1 MLALIVPFTKI
12 VVSNISLP
20 RVLALFLPFS
30 FSILMYPRERADA
43 RTFGNSRRPRTYYS
57 SPSDTRRRPLFG
69 NSRRPLWISTQGVS
83 TRPFLSK
90 TRRRPLFGNSRRP
103 FFIERVLPS
112 GTRRRPLFG
121 NSRRPRTYYSS
132 PSGTRRRPRNRELA
146 TPAYPLLLSAI
157 LISFF
162 RTKFKFVL
170 KSKNLFAIF
179 TEFFLEQS

>member
-20 RVLALFLPFS
+20 RVLALILPFS

-103 FFIERVLPS
+103 
-112 GTRRRPLFG
+112 
-121 NSRRPRTYYSS
+121 RTYYSS

-170 KSKNLFAIF
+170 KSKNLFAIL